1 MYGLFNPEVYDLHFR
16 TIVMGML
23 INQLSKIDLA
33 KIVEALG
40 RQLIDEK
47 IFEIVLEY
55 FDR

>member
-1 MYGLFNPEVYDLHFR
+1 
-16 TIVMGML
+16 MGML
-23 INQLSKIDLA
+23 INQLSKIYLA